1 MRKANRMRS
10 VFMASAVEIENL
22 KVCYRDN
29 CVLNNVNM
37 KIAKGEFL
45 GIIGPNGGGK
55 TTLAKVI
62 LGIKEA
68 SEGNVLVYGMTPEKA
83 RGLVGYV
90 PQFTT
95 FEKDFPISVGEVV
108 LTGLLGKV
116 KPFRRYGK
124 EALLKADSIM
134 ERVGIMHLKGKR
146 VKMLSGG
153 ETQKML
159 IARAL
164 AIEPKILILDE
175 PTASIDTKS
184 KEAIYDLLKQLN
196 SEMTIILITHD
207 LGVISS
213 YVESIACLNAE
224 LFYHGKSEINENIIE
239 HTFGCPVDLLAHGV
253 PHRVLKKHEKGGGG
267 ND

>member
-1 MRKANRMRS
+1 M
-10 VFMASAVEIENL
+10 VSAVEIENL
-22 KVCYRDN
+22 KVCYKDN
-29 CVLNNVNM
+29 CVLKNVNM
-37 KIAKGEFL
+37 KVAEGEFL

-62 LGIKEA
+62 LGIKKA
-68 SEGNVLVYGMTPEKA
+68 NAGNVLVYGMKPEKA

-108 LTGLLGKV
+108 LTGLLGKA
-116 KPFRRYGK
+116 KPFRKYGK
-124 EALLKADSIM
+124 KELLKADAIM
-134 ERVGIMHLKGKR
+134 ERVGISHLKKNG
-146 VKMLSGG
+146 VKTLSGG

-164 AIEPKILILDE
+164 AISPKILILDE

-267 ND
+267 NE

>member
-1 MRKANRMRS
+1 LKTAI
-10 VFMASAVEIENL
+10 EINNL
-22 KVCYRDN
+22 NVCYKGN
-29 CVLNNVNM
+29 CVLRNVNM
-37 KIAKGEFL
+37 KVAEGEFM

-68 SEGNVLVYGMTPEKA
+68 SEGSVLVYGMQPRKV
-83 RGLVGYV
+83 RGIVGYV

-108 LTGLLGKV
+108 LTGFLGKV
-116 KPFRRYGK
+116 KPFRRFGK
-124 EALLKADSIM
+124 EELLKADSIM
-134 ERVGIMHLKGKR
+134 ERVGIRHLKEKG
-146 VKMLSGG
+146 VKTLSGG
-153 ETQKML
+153 ATQKML

-184 KEAIYDLLKQLN
+184 KDSIYDLLKELN

-207 LGVISS
+207 LGVISA
-213 YVESIACLNAE
+213 YVESIACLNVE
-224 LFYHGKSEINENIIE
+224 LFYHGESEINENIIE

-253 PHRVLKKHEKGGGG
+253 PHRVLKHHKKEGEPK
-267 ND
+267 

>member
-1 MRKANRMRS
+1 LKIAI
-10 VFMASAVEIENL
+10 EIKNL
-22 KVCYRDN
+22 NVCYN
-29 CVLNNVNM
+29 GNFVLRNVNM
-37 KIAKGEFL
+37 NVAEGEFL

-68 SEGNVLVYGMTPEKA
+68 REGDVLVYGMTPEKA

-90 PQFTT
+90 PQFNT

-108 LTGLLGKV
+108 LTGLLGKA

-124 EALLKADSIM
+124 EELIKADSIM
-134 ERVGIMHLKGKR
+134 EMVGIMHLKEKG
-146 VKMLSGG
+146 VKTLSGG

-164 AIEPKILILDE
+164 ATEPKILILDE

-184 KEAIYDLLKQLN
+184 KDSIYDLLRELN
-196 SEMTIILITHD
+196 KKMTIILITHD
-207 LGVISS
+207 LGVISA
-213 YVESIACLNAE
+213 YVESIACLNVE
-224 LFYHGKSEINENIIE
+224 LFYHGESEINENIIE

-253 PHRVLKKHEKGGGG
+253 PHRVLKHHKKEGERK
-267 ND
+267 